1 MQLEVEMMSAA
12 NNFAMN
18 SLWVPSLVFG
28 CIPCSQGNL
37 NAFFGLVRLSFYNRP
52 QNVGRG
58 LQVWDMPS
66 CSEDV
71 LEIGGF
77 AKRQLSVDS
86 FDDLSLL
93 VGF

>member
-1 MQLEVEMMSAA
+1 MMSAA
-12 NNFAMN
+12 SNFAMN

-28 CIPCSQGNL
+28 SQGNL

-58 LQVWDMPS
+58 LHVWDMPS

-71 LEIGGF
+71 LEIVVLQKDNF
-77 AKRQLSVDS
+77 LWTV
-86 FDDLSLL
+86 LMTYLC
-93 VGF
+93 